1 MPRTIDAIDPIY
13 HEDSNSSYSRAYLIE
28 MLFKYPGQGFGG
40 MGDILDQGGLNI
52 LDTMTLVVARKT
64 FIEEVGDHQPQVRPL
79 EGDLIYFPF
88 NRKIFRVEF
97 VEHESTF
104 YQGGALQ
111 VWELR
116 CQLFQYSG
124 EDFDT
129 GIEEIDDL
137 TDGYNQ
143 NILGQGLI
151 LEGDSLASM
160 ADEEQGLPILFEEYV
175 DTTSGML
182 GEENDYYQ
190 QRGLEIID
198 WTEDDPFADGETY

>member
-1 MPRTIDAIDPIY
+1 
-13 HEDSNSSYSRAYLIE
+13 
-28 MLFKYPGQGFGG
+28 
-40 MGDILDQGGLNI
+40 
-52 LDTMTLVVARKT
+52 MTLVVARKT
-64 FIEEVGDHQPQVRPL
+64 FIEEVGDRQPQARPL

-111 VWELR
+111 VWELK

-124 EDFDT
+124 EDFNT
-129 GIEEIDDL
+129 GIDEIDDL
-137 TDGYNQ
+137 TDGYDT
-143 NILGQGLI
+143 NILGHGLN
-151 LEGDSLASM
+151 LEGTESISLAI
-160 ADEEQGLPILFEEYV
+160 EEDGLPILFEEYV

-190 QRGLEIID
+190 QRGLEIIN
-198 WTEDDPFADGETY
+198 WEEDDPFADGETY